1 MIEEFA
7 RIWGLIWGFLG
18 PSILAIFILYLFYP
32 EKFERVGIHALKLL
46 SLISKSAE
54 RRSISKEVAYI
65 ISTSFATYLRLEEIP
80 KIVVKWGN
88 VDDAILDLK
97 RNLLIIVLREDRR
110 HHYENVARALLKAT
124 PDLLAPEMKVVYDS
138 KLVDCL
144 SAHIT
149 RNAVK
154 ENPAIVTYINE
165 FISSEMEKD
174 KELRELLSMLI
185 EIDDQS
191 LFSRLLLPELIRI
204 AKLRYPHRD
213 PEIDS
218 EARELIRMVYTVVK
232 GELIPGFKPVVC
244 GKYFKLLI
252 IRIARPEKIAEMLEP
267 HIQFTRH
274 ALKDCPNME
283 SIYVLAAG
291 KGNILAA
298 KYFKM
303 LLMSELKEMELDI
316 RVSLE
321 DEYKGPYKGRPLVNL
336 YVCKLEV
343 GRQV

>member
-7 RIWGLIWGFLG
+7 RIWGFIWGFLG
-18 PSILAIFILYLFYP
+18 PSTLAIFILYLFYP
-32 EKFERVGIHALKLL
+32 EKFERIGIHVLKLL
-46 SLISKSAE
+46 SFISKSAE

-65 ISTSFATYLRLEEIP
+65 ISTSFARYLRLEEIP

-97 RNLLIIVLREDRR
+97 RNLLIIVLREGRR

-124 PDLLAPEMKVVYDS
+124 PDLLAPEMKVIYDS
-138 KLVDCL
+138 KLIDCL

-165 FISSEMEKD
+165 FVSSEIEKD
-174 KELRELLSMLI
+174 EELRELLSMII

-218 EARELIRMVYTVVK
+218 ETRELIKIVYTIVK
-232 GELIPGFKPVVC
+232 GEPIPGFKPIIC

-252 IRIARPEKIAEMLEP
+252 IRIARPEKIAKMLEP
-267 HIQFTRH
+267 HIQFTKH
-274 ALKDCPNME
+274 ALKDCPTME

-291 KGNILAA
+291 KGNISAA
-298 KYFKM
+298 KYFKT
-303 LLMSELKEMELDI
+303 LLMSELKEMGLDI

-321 DEYKGPYKGRPLVNL
+321 DEYKGPYKGRPHANL

-343 GRQV
+343 RRQV

>member
-7 RIWGLIWGFLG
+7 RIWGFIWGFLG

-32 EKFERVGIHALKLL
+32 EKFERIGIHVLKLL
-46 SLISKSAE
+46 SFISKSAE

-97 RNLLIIVLREDRR
+97 RNLLIIVLREGRR

-124 PDLLAPEMKVVYDS
+124 PDLLAPEMKVIYDS
-138 KLVDCL
+138 KLIDCL

-165 FISSEMEKD
+165 FVSSEIEKD
-174 KELRELLSMLI
+174 EELRELLSMII

-218 EARELIRMVYTVVK
+218 ETRELIKIVYTIVK
-232 GELIPGFKPVVC
+232 GEPIPGFKPIIC

-252 IRIARPEKIAEMLEP
+252 IRIARPEKIAKMLEP
-267 HIQFTRH
+267 HIQFTKH
-274 ALKDCPNME
+274 ALKDCPTME

-298 KYFKM
+298 KYFKT
-303 LLMSELKEMELDI
+303 LLMSELKEMGLDI

-321 DEYKGPYKGRPLVNL
+321 DEYKGPYKGRPHANL

-343 GRQV
+343 RRQV

>member
-7 RIWGLIWGFLG
+7 RIWGFIWGFLG

-32 EKFERVGIHALKLL
+32 EKFERIGIHALKLL
-46 SLISKSAE
+46 SFISKSAE
-54 RRSISKEVAYI
+54 RRSISKEIAYI

-97 RNLLIIVLREDRR
+97 RNQLIIILREGRR

-124 PDLLAPEMKVVYDS
+124 PDLLAPEMKVIYDS

-174 KELRELLSMLI
+174 EELRELLSMLI

-191 LFSRLLLPELIRI
+191 LLSRLLLPELIRI

-218 EARELIRMVYTVVK
+218 EARELVRMIYTVVK
-232 GELIPGFKPVVC
+232 GEYTPEFKPIMC
-244 GKYFKLLI
+244 GKYFKLFI
-252 IRIARPEKIAEMLEP
+252 IRVARPEKIAEMLEP
-267 HIQFTRH
+267 HIQFTKH
-274 ALKDCPNME
+274 ALKDCPTTE
-283 SIYVLAAG
+283 SIYILAAG
-291 KGNILAA
+291 RGNILAA
-298 KYFKM
+298 KYLKT
-303 LLMSELKEMELDI
+303 LLLSELRDMGVNAI
-316 RVSLE
+316 VSLE
-321 DEYKGPYKGRPLVNL
+321 DEYKGLYKGRSQVNL
-336 YVCKLEV
+336 YMCKLEV
-343 GRQV
+343 KR